1 MTGPNVSPWTKRL
14 FAVTVFGLG
23 LTGVAQMP
31 IFSRYYIADIPGFG
45 WLGDFVVTHVMHYVL
60 AVVFLYLT
68 FRFAAAYVLSWRR
81 DSGLTTSG
89 VVRTALYAA
98 LIATGAAR
106 MIKNF
111 SGVYLG
117 EWTVMVVDWTHL
129 FLAMV
134 LLGAVLWAR
143 RSGRAAYLTR

>member
-1 MTGPNVSPWTKRL
+1 MTSPETSPWTRRL
-14 FAVTVFGLG
+14 FALTVFGLG

-60 AVVFLYLT
+60 AIAFLFLASRY
-68 FRFAAAYVLSWRR
+68 AAGYVLAWRHSHPLTA
-81 DSGLTTSG
+81 SGTA
-89 VVRTALYAA
+89 RTAVYAA
-98 LIATGAAR
+98 LAVTGLVR
-106 MIKNF
+106 VVKNF
-111 SGVYLG
+111 SGVYMG
-117 EWTVMVVDWTHL
+117 EWTVLAVDWTHL

-143 RSGRAAYLTR
+143 WSGRKAYLA